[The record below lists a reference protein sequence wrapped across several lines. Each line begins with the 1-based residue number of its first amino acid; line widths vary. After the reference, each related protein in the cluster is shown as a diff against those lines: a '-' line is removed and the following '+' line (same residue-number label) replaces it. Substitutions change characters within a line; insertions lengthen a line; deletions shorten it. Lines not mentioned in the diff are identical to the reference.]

1 MLLVLLALVA
11 SASAAATAAA
21 VLPQAGDKIT
31 LDVYI
36 EALCP
41 YSFNFV
47 NKQLGPQYES
57 IAPFVDV
64 RVIPYGNAHTEETPG
79 GGYNFTCQHGPQE
92 CDGNLWM
99 SCANQH
105 SPDTAHS
112 VNFTVC
118 LMKYPGYQSKCARDT
133 ALDFQVLTD
142 CHNGAEGPELVH
154 QNGVETDSLVPKKL
168 GVPWIVFNKNWDP
181 ILQDQAQDNL
191 KATCCKLAPKDTPA
205 CQ

>member
-21 VLPQAGDKIT
+21 VLPQVRHQKLSICHFHWEMNSQANSRFTFSDCYYYFKLLLLFCFPVVQAGDKIT

-64 RVIPYGNAHTEETPG
+64 RVIPYGNAHVTSLSFLFGIFLCCPFLTLVRL
-79 GGYNFTCQHGPQE
+79 FTG
-92 CDGNLWM
+92 
-99 SCANQH
+99 
-105 SPDTAHS
+105 
-112 VNFTVC
+112 
-118 LMKYPGYQSKCARDT
+118 
-133 ALDFQVLTD
+133 D
-142 CHNGAEGPELVH
+142 CHECRRKRHLAGATTSPAS
-154 QNGVETDSLVPKKL
+154 TDRRS
-168 GVPWIVFNKNWDP
+168 
-181 ILQDQAQDNL
+181 AT
-191 KATCCKLAPKDTPA
+191 ATCG
-205 CQ
+205 